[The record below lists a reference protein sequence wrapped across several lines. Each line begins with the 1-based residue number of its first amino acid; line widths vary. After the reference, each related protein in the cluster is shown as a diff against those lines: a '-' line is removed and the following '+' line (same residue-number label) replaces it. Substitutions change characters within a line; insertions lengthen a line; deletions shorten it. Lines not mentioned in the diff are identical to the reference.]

1 MLPEGCLC
9 VVHAR
14 RRTVAEIAASIA
26 RQWRLP
32 AQAEPGDGDGEP
44 WTAQRLAEA
53 LSRSLAGLDGAG
65 TPRLLVVDAVD
76 EADRP
81 DDLVAGVLFPLVTAR
96 REDGGPL
103 CRVLAAGRDDAALR
117 PLINAAAAAGGV
129 IDLSAIPRR
138 LLRPALAGYV
148 RDLLGYGTTYE
159 RLEFASAADVLA
171 EAIADALTAGP
182 GSDTDPAPQRWGEFL
197 VAGLYIRHVLDL
209 PPVQALPQA
218 RQLGEAVPRDLRGV
232 LALDLAWPGP
242 GLDAQMLEAVAR
254 SLAFAEGSGMPER
267 VAGRVAAAFSPSP
280 GPPADVSGGET
291 RLALDRLRFY
301 LRRDIDL
308 DGTTLHRL
316 FHQGL
321 ADQLRADAGQAAAAA
336 GGLSPAARVWQHL
349 HAMVPI
355 GAVGSRQWQHA
366 EPYLLRHAA
375 QHAHAGGRLEDLLQ
389 DAGFLTYTDPPV
401 LAPLLATLPAS
412 AARGAADS
420 YRASYATHSRQLP
433 AARAEILAIDA
444 ARYANLDLAKNLA
457 SAAIWQPVWATSQSR
472 SATLRLT
479 LTGHTDLVSAV
490 AVGRA
495 GGREVII
502 SGGRD
507 GAVRVWDAATGEPV
521 AAPPIRH
528 TREVRAVAVGRAGC
542 REVFVSGHDD
552 GAVRVWDAVTG
563 EQVGGLLTGPGAV
576 TAVAVGRAGDR
587 EVIVSG
593 NWDKTV
599 RVWDAATGEPV
610 GAPLTGHNWGV
621 RAVRAVAVGRAGGR
635 EVIVSGDVDGAVRV
649 WDAASVEP
657 VGEPLTGHT
666 GAVNAVA
673 GGREVF
679 VSGGQDR
686 TVRIWDAAT
695 GEPVGGPATPARWR
709 RWRWA
714 GPAAVR

>member
-232 LALDLAWPGP
+232 LALDLAWPAPPLGVIVVRGLTRAPRPAPRPRLRLPVPLPAGVAP
-242 GLDAQMLEAVAR
+242 GAAAPVARAPSRRPGSRSPCPPARPRPGWRLAAR
-254 SLAFAEGSGMPER
+254 SLPGER
-267 VAGRVAAAFSPSP
+267 
-280 GPPADVSGGET
+280 
-291 RLALDRLRFY
+291 
-301 LRRDIDL
+301 RR
-308 DGTTLHRL
+308 
-316 FHQGL
+316 
-321 ADQLRADAGQAAAAA
+321 A
-336 GGLSPAARVWQHL
+336 
-349 HAMVPI
+349 
-355 GAVGSRQWQHA
+355 
-366 EPYLLRHAA
+366 
-375 QHAHAGGRLEDLLQ
+375 
-389 DAGFLTYTDPPV
+389 
-401 LAPLLATLPAS
+401 
-412 AARGAADS
+412 AARG
-420 YRASYATHSRQLP
+420 
-433 AARAEILAIDA
+433 
-444 ARYANLDLAKNLA
+444 
-457 SAAIWQPVWATSQSR
+457 
-472 SATLRLT
+472 
-479 LTGHTDLVSAV
+479 
-490 AVGRA
+490 
-495 GGREVII
+495 
-502 SGGRD
+502 
-507 GAVRVWDAATGEPV
+507 
-521 AAPPIRH
+521 
-528 TREVRAVAVGRAGC
+528 TRG
-542 REVFVSGHDD
+542 
-552 GAVRVWDAVTG
+552 W
-563 EQVGGLLTGPGAV
+563 PG
-576 TAVAVGRAGDR
+576 TR
-587 EVIVSG
+587 
-593 NWDKTV
+593 
-599 RVWDAATGEPV
+599 
-610 GAPLTGHNWGV
+610 
-621 RAVRAVAVGRAGGR
+621 
-635 EVIVSGDVDGAVRV
+635 
-649 WDAASVEP
+649 
-657 VGEPLTGHT
+657 
-666 GAVNAVA
+666 
-673 GGREVF
+673 
-679 VSGGQDR
+679 
-686 TVRIWDAAT
+686 
-695 GEPVGGPATPARWR
+695 
-709 RWRWA
+709 
-714 GPAAVR
+714 